1 MPKKSDPVRL
11 RLNLLKPQ
19 GTPEKVAVKLIRW
32 LLSVGRFIIVLVEA
46 LVLIAFLSRFKFDAD
61 LEDLKE
67 KVDNQIPFIQSL
79 KNDENLIRQTQLK
92 LSIIKEKR
100 LKYPDYEQI
109 LSKISSQTPTNI
121 KITSISI
128 DKKEH
133 TDIKIVGTSITNI
146 DISEFAKNLK
156 KDNFFSEVELVNVGL
171 QDDAITFS
179 LNLITPS
186 LIIKEKNI

>member
-121 KITSISI
+121 KVTSISI

-133 TDIKIVGTSITNI
+133 TDIKIVGTSTTNI
-146 DISEFAKNLK
+146 DISECAKNLK

-179 LNLITPS
+179 LNLTTPS